1 LSVEGIAVPIA
12 TLPSRF
18 DTRVRCRVVSA
29 EMAAAIRQNDSST
42 LFMALPLQNQ
52 GT

>member
-1 LSVEGIAVPIA
+1 MSALGQ
-12 TLPSRF
+12 
-18 DTRVRCRVVSA
+18 VRCSVVGA
-29 EMAAAIRQNDSST
+29 ETAAAIRQNDSST